1 MKYDLCYRNAYI
13 KKNFLGWNIAYN
25 IDELIDDMFKN

>member
-13 KKNFLGWNIAYN
+13 KKKFLGWNRYN